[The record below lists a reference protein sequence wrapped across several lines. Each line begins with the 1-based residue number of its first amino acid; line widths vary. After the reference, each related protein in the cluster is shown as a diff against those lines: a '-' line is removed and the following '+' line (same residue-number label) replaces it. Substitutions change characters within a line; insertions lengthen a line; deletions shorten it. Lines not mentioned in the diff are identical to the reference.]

1 MLGGGDV
8 CKHKSLSSR
17 QVGSSSR
24 PLPAWS
30 SGVWSKDFQVGDGQ
44 RAWSRVDSCGWSLCS
59 ACGASQWDC
68 LVPSQSR
75 EWAESIDQALTQDL
89 PSEVL

>member
-44 RAWSRVDSCGWSLCS
+44 EGMEQSGQLW
-59 ACGASQWDC
+59 
-68 LVPSQSR
+68 LVPVYCMWGLSVGLPGAQSEQR
-75 EWAESIDQALTQDL
+75 
-89 PSEVL
+89 VG